1 MIGGKFSIGELV
13 AFNSYLL
20 VILQPILLIGFAAPA
35 IAQAAA
41 SAERIYEVV
50 DAKVEIRDRL
60 GAVPFETCGGRITF
74 ENVSFRY
81 PGSTT
86 EALNGVSFETKP
98 KELIAVLGMT
108 TSGKSTIMN
117 LIPCFY
123 DVTTGAV
130 RIDGRDVR
138 DLTLASLR
146 SHMALSFKKR
156 RCFRAH
162 CGKTL
167 PTPSPTPP

>member
-50 DAKVEIRDRL
+50 NAKVEIRDRSTV
-60 GAVPFETCGGRITF
+60 VPFETCGGRITF

-81 PGSTT
+81 PGATT
-86 EALNGVSFETKP
+86 EALKGVSVEPKS

-138 DLTLASLR
+138 DFT
-146 SHMALSFKKR
+146 
-156 RCFRAH
+156 
-162 CGKTL
+162 GKGGL
-167 PTPSPTPP
+167 GNP